1 MTDEV
6 SFAAR
11 GPALS
16 LSKGPFDRL
25 RTSRWLTLW
34 SALCVLGAVASL
46 RLAVAWHVPLPF
58 CLLRRLDWHPLPC
71 LRLHSQCI
79 GLDRVRP
86 VAAFTFN
93 PLFCLCCLVGA
104 CWLLGRGIGLASGGR
119 YGWTTTGR
127 SGFRRWPWGKVV
139 AALAAL
145 NWIYLCFNLPK

>member
-6 SFAAR
+6 SSAAG

-16 LSKGPFDRL
+16 LSKG
-25 RTSRWLTLW
+25 RWLPLW
-34 SALCVLGAVASL
+34 SALCVLGAVAAL

-58 CLLRRLDWHPLPC
+58 CLLRRLTGIPC
-71 LRLHSQCI
+71 PACGCTRSVLAWTEF
-79 GLDRVRP
+79 DP

-104 CWLLGRGIGLASGGR
+104 CWLLWRGIGLASGGR